1 MIISVWLRIIR
12 IKFLF
17 ASVISIT
24 NSLLYSYFAYNQFNI
39 IDAILTFIGVIF
51 LHASVDLF
59 NDYWDYKRG
68 IDTSTK
74 RTAYSGG
81 TGVLPEKKLKP
92 RTVYKAGLFCLFI
105 GSFIGLYF
113 IIENGIIIAIILAIA
128 VTSIYFYSTTI
139 VNIGLGETLVAIK
152 GLMIVIGANY
162 VQTGIIDIS
171 IVFLGIIMG
180 LLSSIVLFNAS
191 FPDYEADKAKGRR
204 TLIIIFGKEKGVR
217 IYLFIITLIYF
228 LVFMGI
234 ILEYLPIYS
243 IITFIP
249 LPFALRSLLIL
260 FKNRQNLD
268 NIVNSISNTIKF
280 SRIFGISLSLSY
292 IFAILLK

>member
-1 MIISVWLRIIR
+1 
-12 IKFLF
+12 
-17 ASVISIT
+17 
-24 NSLLYSYFAYNQFNI
+24 LLYSYFAYNQFNI

-92 RTVYKAGLFCLFI
+92 HTVYKAGLFCLFI

-113 IIENGIIIAIILAIA
+113 IIENGFIIAIILAIA

-243 IITFIP
+243 IITFIT